1 MKESRIG
8 RMAQAVKTCPAVKT
22 WANANVKTCQARENI
37 STRLSIQNYPPGYQ
51 WLFKKMTTRAR
62 KKGVEA
68 PGTRCQTESGAAPK
82 PAPSKEYQGNDMQT
96 EDYSDSIYGWNY
108 KGPAILGRAV
118 EFDTRSIVLF
128 RLVTTLNV
136 LWDVCFEFLPD
147 AGWFLTDEGSYS
159 RRYYIAE
166 SNKEQVA
173 DWSLYMVLFSL
184 HFACSFVCN
193 AVGR

>member
-1 MKESRIG
+1 
-8 RMAQAVKTCPAVKT
+8 
-22 WANANVKTCQARENI
+22 
-37 STRLSIQNYPPGYQ
+37 
-51 WLFKKMTTRAR
+51 MTTRAR

-68 PGTRCQTESGAAPK
+68 PDTRCQTESDAAPK
-82 PAPSKEYQGNDMQT
+82 PAPSKKYQGNDMQT
-96 EDYSDSIYGWNY
+96 EDDSDGIYGWNY

-118 EFDTRSIVLF
+118 EFDTRSIALF

-136 LWDVCFEFLPD
+136 LWDVCFEFLPY

-166 SNKEQVA
+166 SNKEQAA